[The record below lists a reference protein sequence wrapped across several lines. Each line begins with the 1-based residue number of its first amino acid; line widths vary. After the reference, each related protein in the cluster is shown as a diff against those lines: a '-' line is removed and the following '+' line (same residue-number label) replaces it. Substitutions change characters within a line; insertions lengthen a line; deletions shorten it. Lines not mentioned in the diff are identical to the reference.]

1 MRPIRIFISSV
12 QQEFVQERAALR
24 EYLRSDPLFRR
35 FYDVFL
41 FEDVPAIDRRADE
54 VYLQEVERCDIYVGL
69 FGEEYGNEDE
79 KGYSPTNRDYTSNGS
94 VQVMLF
100 ADRLE
105 VWNPG
110 TLSPPLALAKLRKP
124 HGSVPWNPLLAE
136 PLYLTRYIE
145 RMGTGTGDMIKR
157 CRDVGLDEPEFA
169 LTDGFVVT
177 IRRKT
182 ELAFKAVGGIIGEVT
197 GEVTG
202 EVQRLLK
209 ILVGE
214 MKRTDIQEALAL
226 RHENYFREAYL
237 IPAITAGMIEM
248 TIPDKPTS
256 SKQKYRVTE
265 KGHDLLTKQRNG
277 AEDNE

>member
-1 MRPIRIFISSV
+1 MRPIR
-12 QQEFVQERAALR
+12 E
-24 EYLRSDPLFRR
+24 
-35 FYDVFL
+35 
-41 FEDVPAIDRRADE
+41 AIVNA
-54 VYLQEVERCDIYVGL
+54 V
-69 FGEEYGNEDE
+69 
-79 KGYSPTNRDYTSNGS
+79 SHRDYTSNGS

-100 ADRLE
+100 SDRLE

-110 TLSPPLALAKLRKP
+110 TLSPPLTLAKLRKP

-177 IRRKT
+177 IRRKPD
-182 ELAFKAVGGIIGEVT
+182 LAFKAVGGIT

-209 ILVGE
+209 VLVGE

-226 RHENYFREAYL
+226 RHEDYFRAAYL
-237 IPAITAGMIEM
+237 IPALNAGMIEM

-256 SKQKYRVTE
+256 SKQKYRLTE
-265 KGHDLLTKQRNG
+265 KGHDLLVKQRNG
-277 AEDNE
+277 VGDNE